1 MGNNKYKVLI
11 VEDDQSILGF
21 VQTILETNG
30 YQVLTA
36 ERCRQ
41 GLLIFSSYTPDLVVL
56 DLGLPDMDGGEFIRQ
71 VRLFSTVP
79 IIVLSARTE
88 ENDKVSALDLGANDY
103 ITKPFG
109 TAEPLARVRA
119 ALRASRNRA
128 RVAPSNLFTV
138 DDLVIDYDRR
148 QVSVGGSPVHLTQ
161 TEYNILALLSQHTG
175 KVLTYATI
183 IRSVWGSMDDG
194 SVKKLQVNMAN
205 IRKKLGCRPGDSR
218 YVINELGVGYRMI
231 DEDVP
236 CEDILSQLNAAKS
249 ALHKCGQVVLE
260 GHIKHCVRDG
270 IEHGDPDKTIQDFTK
285 AVERFANM
293 G

>member
-1 MGNNKYKVLI
+1 MYQKISILMIEDEKSICDFISKTLNSHQYKVNAAH
-11 VEDDQSILGF
+11 
-21 VQTILETNG
+21 NG
-30 YQVLTA
+30 KDGLTM
-36 ERCRQ
+36 
-41 GLLIFSSYTPDLVVL
+41 ITSSLPDLVLL

-109 TAEPLARVRA
+109 TAELLARVRA

-218 YVINELGVGYRMI
+218 YVINELGVGYRI
-231 DEDVP
+231 ADE
-236 CEDILSQLNAAKS
+236 
-249 ALHKCGQVVLE
+249 
-260 GHIKHCVRDG
+260 
-270 IEHGDPDKTIQDFTK
+270 
-285 AVERFANM
+285 
-293 G
+293 